1 MSALLAAACTKTT
14 ALTYVA
20 DKLIIHTPLR
30 VRCFSVKVNG
40 RQDDRYNANEDVSPY
55 GGWARGRALVQ
66 PTKFQKG
73 HIIMNRGKNV
83 GDKVIWMQ
91 VKSYG
96 DQKELSKREGVIVS
110 INGSKATVALTG
122 YGAGNVTVP
131 LADLTPASQDTRMSI
146 LEFAMRKFGAN
157 AQQ

>member
-1 MSALLAAACTKTT
+1 
-14 ALTYVA
+14 
-20 DKLIIHTPLR
+20 
-30 VRCFSVKVNG
+30 
-40 RQDDRYNANEDVSPY
+40 
-55 GGWARGRALVQ
+55 
-66 PTKFQKG
+66 
-73 HIIMNRGKNV
+73 MNIGKNV

-131 LADLTPASQDTRMSI
+131 LADLTPASLVTRMSI

>member
-1 MSALLAAACTKTT
+1 
-14 ALTYVA
+14 
-20 DKLIIHTPLR
+20 
-30 VRCFSVKVNG
+30 
-40 RQDDRYNANEDVSPY
+40 
-55 GGWARGRALVQ
+55 
-66 PTKFQKG
+66 
-73 HIIMNRGKNV
+73 MNVGKNV

-96 DQKELSKREGVIVS
+96 NQKELSKREGVIAS
-110 INGSKATVALTG
+110 IDGNKATVALTG

-131 LADLTPASQDTRMSI
+131 LADLTLASQDTRMSI

>member
-1 MSALLAAACTKTT
+1 MSA
-14 ALTYVA
+14 
-20 DKLIIHTPLR
+20 
-30 VRCFSVKVNG
+30 
-40 RQDDRYNANEDVSPY
+40 
-55 GGWARGRALVQ
+55 
-66 PTKFQKG
+66 
-73 HIIMNRGKNV
+73 GKNV